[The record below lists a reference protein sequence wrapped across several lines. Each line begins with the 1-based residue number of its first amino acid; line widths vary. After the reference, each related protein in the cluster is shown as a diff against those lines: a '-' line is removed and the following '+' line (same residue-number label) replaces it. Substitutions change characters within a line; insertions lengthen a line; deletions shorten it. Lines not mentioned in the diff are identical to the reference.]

1 MVQRASVLTLVD
13 STFAFNYLAA
23 DNTTA
28 NGVGIVS
35 YGQVHCKMAHCLPVC
50 TLCQEDT
57 ADMVDH
63 TVDHKGT
70 TQAVFVYLL
79 GLLGTSIILS
89 CGIIRW
95 CPAWCQSYTAH
106 RHLAQGQSTE
116 EFDEATAPSIGF
128 LMDEQ
133 SVEVPTIELFQIEG
147 NVPDEPSVEDLRA
160 EGDVPDEPS
169 VEDLRAEGDLLDEPS
184 VEVLRAERFVMAS
197 YMSSPAPILVI
208 GRRGMDVI
216 IKLCSRGMMSLVP
229 THADPVGGL
238 LTDFPF
244 VNTRDG
250 ARLCET
256 VTRIFETSAECDNTM
271 PFMLFLHTHG
281 GVVLLEMSLNV
292 LITASDPVIVMTG
305 CEVDSHFGSL
315 ISGRDERTASESED
329 FESQELITELDLMR
343 THQACRAALLHNDEA
358 LEDFAVSHDSLG
370 SNSAADLAPGDRA
383 MAPGFRPPPSI
394 SVSTDVSSLTMPAS
408 FTSS

>member
-95 CPAWCQSYTAH
+95 CPAWYQSYTAH

-116 EFDEATAPSIGF
+116 EFDDAIAPSIGF

-147 NVPDEPSVEDLRA
+147 GVPDEPSVEDLRA

-169 VEDLRAEGDLLDEPS
+169 VE
-184 VEVLRAERFVMAS
+184 VLRAERFIMTA

-238 LTDFPF
+238 LTGLPF

-250 ARLCET
+250 ARLYET
-256 VTRIFETSAECDNTM
+256 VTRIFEASAECDNTM
-271 PFMLFLHTHG
+271 PFMLFLHTRG

-292 LITASDPVIVMTG
+292 LVTASDPVIVMTG
-305 CEVDSHFGSL
+305 REVDSHLGSL
-315 ISGRDERTASESED
+315 ISGRDEHTVSESED
-329 FESQELITELDLMR
+329 FESQELITELDRMR
-343 THQACRAALLHNDEA
+343 ARQACRVTLLRNDKA
-358 LEDFAVSHDSLG
+358 LEDLAVFHDPLS